1 MLWLVL
7 GRQGYVCNTVQREIC
22 SELIFKPQEYHDE
35 HTIDLAILVCL
46 LLQWIIAVLLE
57 KGFLIVQSP
66 VMEKNV
72 TVTPLG
78 SQFMPW
84 SMNF

>member
-1 MLWLVL
+1 MGKIMGSNLGQEHGRRMLWLVL

-46 LLQWIIAVLLE
+46 LLQ
-57 KGFLIVQSP
+57 
-66 VMEKNV
+66 
-72 TVTPLG
+72 
-78 SQFMPW
+78 
-84 SMNF
+84 